1 MKTKQCGICLK
12 DFPSLWKAKR
22 KLPDGTVSPGMC
34 KDCASK
40 SGTGKSQFN
49 ISVPVKEM
57 FPVYKDILNVVN
69 KPLQS
74 TKTIK
79 PISPISNKRKEALK
93 RYRRLRD
100 KYFLDHPVC
109 EFPDCSST
117 NITLHHQR
125 GRIGAFLTDK
135 RYFKSLCGKHHRWVE
150 ENPTEAIK
158 IGLSIKRLDKHK

>member
-1 MKTKQCGICLK
+1 MKPNVCRHCGAVDSHFSFQCHTQRKPIKQTTT
-12 DFPSLWKAKR
+12 PS
-22 KLPDGTVSPGMC
+22 
-34 KDCASK
+34 
-40 SGTGKSQFN
+40 
-49 ISVPVKEM
+49 
-57 FPVYKDILNVVN
+57 

-79 PISPISNKRKEALK
+79 PISPISNKKKEALR

-109 EFPDCSST
+109 EYPECNST

-158 IGLSIKRLDKHK
+158 MGLSIKRLDKHK

>member
-1 MKTKQCGICLK
+1 MKQSVCKHCGGVDTHFSFQCHTQRKPIKQ
-12 DFPSLWKAKR
+12 
-22 KLPDGTVSPGMC
+22 TVS
-34 KDCASK
+34 
-40 SGTGKSQFN
+40 
-49 ISVPVKEM
+49 
-57 FPVYKDILNVVN
+57 N

-74 TKTIK
+74 NKTSK

-93 RYRRLRD
+93 RYRRLID

-109 EFPDCSST
+109 EYPDCSST

-125 GRIGAFLTDK
+125 GRIGAFLTDN